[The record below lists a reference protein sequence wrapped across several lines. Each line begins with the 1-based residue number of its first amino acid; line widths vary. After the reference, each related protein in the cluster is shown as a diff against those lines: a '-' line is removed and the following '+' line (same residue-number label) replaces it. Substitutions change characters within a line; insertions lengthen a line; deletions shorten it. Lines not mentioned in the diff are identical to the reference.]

1 MGPGGTKHPGPGA
14 DEQVANIIANSK
26 TKHGVLMVLGPED
39 AGGLGRRLVEVCLL
53 KGDFLLSSGRRSNY
67 YFDKYLFETR
77 PELLRDVTRELLRLV
92 PEGTELLAGPEL
104 GAIPLVTGMGL
115 QGEIPFT
122 IVRKEPKDYGT
133 ARHFEGRIVPGQ
145 LVVLVEDVVTT
156 GTQALKAARLL
167 QEFGV
172 KLDVCLCVLDRE
184 EGGTE
189 SFAEMGLELQPLF
202 TSSSLG
208 LSR

>member
-1 MGPGGTKHPGPGA
+1 M
-14 DEQVANIIANSK
+14 I
-26 TKHGVLMVLGPED
+26 LGLD
-39 AGGLGRRLVEVCLL
+39 DVGGLGKRLVDVCLL

-77 PELLRDVTRELLRLV
+77 PELLREVTRELLRLAPKGV
-92 PEGTELLAGPEL
+92 ELLAGPEL

-115 QGEIPFT
+115 EADIPFI
-122 IVRKEPKDYGT
+122 IVRKEPKEYGT

-145 LVVLVEDVVTT
+145 HVVLVEDVVTT
-156 GTQALKAARLL
+156 GTQALKSAKLL

-184 EGGTE
+184 EGGAE

-202 TSSSLG
+202 TTSSLR
-208 LSR
+208 LNR

>member
-1 MGPGGTKHPGPGA
+1 
-14 DEQVANIIANSK
+14 
-26 TKHGVLMVLGPED
+26 MVLGPDD

-77 PELLRDVTRELLRLV
+77 PELLRDVTRELLSLV

-115 QGEIPFT
+115 
-122 IVRKEPKDYGT
+122 
-133 ARHFEGRIVPGQ
+133 HFEGRIVPGQ
-145 LVVLVEDVVTT
+145 RVVLVEAGVTT

-189 SFAEMGLELQPLF
+189 SFAEIGLELQPLF

-208 LSR
+208 LNR

>member
-1 MGPGGTKHPGPGA
+1 
-14 DEQVANIIANSK
+14 
-26 TKHGVLMVLGPED
+26 MVLGPDD
-39 AGGLGRRLVEVCLL
+39 AGGLGKRLVEVCLL

-77 PELLRDVTRELLRLV
+77 PELLRDVTRELLSLV

-115 QGEIPFT
+115 QGDIPFI

-133 ARHFEGRIVPGQ
+133 ARNFEGRIVPGQ
-145 LVVLVEDVVTT
+145 HAVLVEDVVTT

-172 KLDVCLCVLDRE
+172 KLDACLCVLDRE

-208 LSR
+208 LNR